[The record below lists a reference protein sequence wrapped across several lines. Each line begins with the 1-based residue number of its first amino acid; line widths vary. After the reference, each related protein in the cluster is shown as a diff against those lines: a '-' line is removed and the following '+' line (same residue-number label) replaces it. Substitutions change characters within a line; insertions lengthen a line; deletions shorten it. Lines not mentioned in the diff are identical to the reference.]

1 MLACLICC
9 ESTFVT
15 DCVAALDCGS
25 NSTRLLIV
33 DAKNETVFRDSR
45 ITRLSQGV
53 DATMTLTQEAM
64 ARSFDV
70 LSDYRTMMDEAGV
83 SRGLLVATSAV
94 RDASNGDDFVDE
106 ARRRTGVDAKI
117 LSGHEE
123 AAYSYAGA
131 TTGLP
136 ADDRAT
142 AIVDVGGGSTELAVM
157 VDGVLESYSMQ
168 LGCVRVTERALG
180 KGVVTARSRDAA
192 TAMIGEQLD
201 KAWEAV
207 PAFATLGDVRLIG
220 LAGSVSTLV
229 QLDAR
234 METYDRELV
243 HLQRISLATVRE
255 WRDRLA
261 SEPPQARLA
270 RPGMIRGREDVLPAG
285 LYVLA
290 AVMERLG
297 VDELLS
303 SESDILDG
311 ITSSLLS

>member
-1 MLACLICC
+1 
-9 ESTFVT
+9 VT

-33 DAKNETVFRDSR
+33 DATNETLFRDSR

-53 DATMTLTQEAM
+53 DASMTLTSEAM
-64 ARSFDV
+64 TRSFDV
-70 LSDYRTMMDEAGV
+70 LSDYRTMMDRAGV

-94 RDASNGDDFVDE
+94 RDASNGDVFLDE
-106 ARRRTGVDAKI
+106 ARRRVGVDAKI
-117 LSGHEE
+117 LNGHEE

-131 TTGLP
+131 TAGLEP
-136 ADDRAT
+136 DGRAS
-142 AIVDVGGGSTELAVM
+142 AIVDVGGGSTEIAAM
-157 VDGVLESYSMQ
+157 IDGVLESYSMQ

-180 KGVVTARSRDAA
+180 KGVVNAQRRDAA

-201 KAWEAV
+201 RAFLAV
-207 PAFATLGDVRLIG
+207 PAFATLGEVRLIG
-220 LAGSVSTLV
+220 LAGSVATLV

-234 METYDRELV
+234 METYDRTLV
-243 HLQRISLATVRE
+243 HHRRISLATVCE

-261 SEPPQARLA
+261 SESPEARLA

-285 LYVLA
+285 LFVLA

-311 ITSSLLS
+311 ITASLLS

>member
-1 MLACLICC
+1 MSVA
-9 ESTFVT
+9 

-33 DAKNETVFRDSR
+33 DSGNETLFRDSR

-53 DATMTLTQEAM
+53 DASMTLTEEAM

-70 LSDYRTMMDEAGV
+70 LSDYRAMMNEAGV
-83 SRGLLVATSAV
+83 SQGLLVATSAV
-94 RDASNGDDFVDE
+94 RDASNGNDFLEE
-106 ARRRTGVDAKI
+106 ARRRTGVEAKI
-117 LSGHEE
+117 LTGHEE

-131 TTGLP
+131 TSGL
-136 ADDRAT
+136 DVDVRAT

-157 VDGVLESYSMQ
+157 VDGALESYSMQ

-180 KGVVTARSRDAA
+180 KGVVTKRRSDAA
-192 TAMIGEQLD
+192 TAMIEEQLD
-201 KAWEAV
+201 RAWNAV

-234 METYDRELV
+234 METYNRDFV
-243 HLQRISLATVRE
+243 HHQLISLATVRE

-261 SEPPQARLA
+261 SEPPEARLA

-311 ITSSLLS
+311 ITASLLS

>member
-1 MLACLICC
+1 
-9 ESTFVT
+9 
-15 DCVAALDCGS
+15 
-25 NSTRLLIV
+25 LIV
-33 DAKNETVFRDSR
+33 DAKHETVFRDSR

-53 DATMTLTQEAM
+53 DASMTLTAKAM
-64 ARSFDV
+64 ARSFEV
-70 LSDYRTMMDEAGV
+70 LSDYRTIMDEAGV

-94 RDASNGDDFVDE
+94 RDASNGDDFLDE
-106 ARRRTGVDAKI
+106 ARRRAGVDAKI

-131 TTGLP
+131 TSGLESDP
-136 ADDRAT
+136 RAT
-142 AIVDVGGGSTELAVM
+142 VIVDVGGGSTELAVM

-180 KGVVTARSRDAA
+180 KGVVNERRRDAA
-192 TAMIGEQLD
+192 TAMIAEQLD
-201 KAWEAV
+201 HAWQAV

-234 METYDRELV
+234 MGTYDRDLV
-243 HLQRISLATVRE
+243 HHRRISTATVRE

-261 SEPPQARLA
+261 NELPEVRLA

-311 ITSSLLS
+311 IASSLLP